1 MSVMNGRKSK
11 IVWAYG
17 DFQTPD
23 PLAASVCSVLKQ
35 NGVKPSFI
43 LEPTCG
49 RGSFIGAASRVFST
63 ANLIGVDINPRHL
76 VAARERLSAEIEGG
90 RVELREGDF
99 FSFDWSSVLANHR
112 DPCLIL
118 GNPPWVTS
126 AELSALASTNVPRK
140 SNAHRWSGIEAL
152 TGKSNFD
159 ISEWMVRRYLDW
171 LRDRGGWIAVLVKTM
186 VARKLLVHAWKNR
199 YPLKA
204 AAIYSIDAMEH
215 FGAAVDACLFVLSV
229 DPRAVSFEC
238 SSFDSITSATP
249 SRTIGFHD
257 DIAIANL
264 DAYRQYRH
272 LNEEDRRYVWRSG
285 IKHDCSKVMELTLEA
300 ARYKNG
306 LGDLV
311 DIEDTYLYPM
321 LKSSDVNTNGNARH
335 RFMLVTQRTP
345 GEDTAAI
352 RLRAPQT
359 WAYLQRHATFF
370 QKRSSSIYRNRAPF
384 SIFGV
389 GDYSF
394 APWKVAISGFYKRLR
409 FVSVGPVNGRPA
421 VFDDTVYF
429 LPCRTETEAEFLA
442 DLLNSS
448 PAQRFYE
455 SMIFWSDKRP
465 ITRDLLRRLSI
476 PRLAAEL
483 GRTPELE
490 RLLHAD
496 ENQSSGVTQLPLLG
510 SA

>member
-1 MSVMNGRKSK
+1 MNGRKSK
-11 IVWAYG
+11 KVWEYG
-17 DFQTPD
+17 DFQTPE
-23 PLAASVCSVLKQ
+23 PLASSICNMLKRR
-35 NGVKPSFI
+35 GVMPSCI

-49 RGSFIGAASRVFST
+49 RGSFIGAASHVFPT
-63 ANLIGVDINPRHL
+63 AHAIGVDINPRHL
-76 VAARERLSAEIEGG
+76 ASARERLSAEIECG

-99 FSFDWSSVLANHR
+99 FEFDWSAVLANDR
-112 DPCLIL
+112 GPCLIL

-126 AELSALASTNVPRK
+126 TELSALASTNVPQK
-140 SNAHRWSGIEAL
+140 FNVHRWSGIEAL

-159 ISEWMVRRYLDW
+159 ISEWMLLRYLDW
-171 LRDRGGWIAVLVKTM
+171 LRDRSGWIAVLVKTV
-186 VARKLLVHAWKNR
+186 VARKLLVHAWKSR

-204 AAIYSIDAMEH
+204 AEIYSIDAMEY
-215 FGAAVDACLFVLSV
+215 FGAAVDACLFVLTV
-229 DPRAVSFEC
+229 APGAVSFEC
-238 SSFDSITSATP
+238 SVFDSLNSATP
-249 SRTIGFHD
+249 SRIIGFHD
-257 DIAIANL
+257 NLLIANV
-264 DAYRQYRH
+264 DAYLRWRH
-272 LNEEDRRYVWRSG
+272 LNEQDRRYVWRSG
-285 IKHDCSKVMELTLEA
+285 IKHDCSKVMELTAENGH
-300 ARYKNG
+300 YKNG
-306 LGDLV
+306 LGDSIE
-311 DIEDTYLYPM
+311 IEDTFLYPL

-359 WAYLQRHATFF
+359 WAYLQDHAPLL

-409 FVSVGPVNGRPA
+409 FVAIGPVDGRPT

-429 LPCRTETEAEFLA
+429 LACRTRTEAEFLA
-442 DLLNSS
+442 NLLNSS

-465 ITRDLLRRLSI
+465 ITSDLLRRLGI

-483 GRTPELE
+483 GQTPELE
-490 RLLHAD
+490 RLISED
-496 ENQSSGVTQLPLLG
+496 ENRSSGATQLPLLG
-510 SA
+510 